1 MGLGKSFHCFSF
13 RQFSMFLKQMYIAY
27 HMDEFAELSDEDED
41 DGEDEDESTEEN
53 KEDEEDEGGDEEMTD

>member
-13 RQFSMFLKQMYIAY
+13 WQFSMFLKQMYIAY

-41 DGEDEDESTEEN
+41 ESTEEN